1 MAYADLAT
9 IQATDPGDVLT
20 AAWCD
25 QARDNEEFLINP
37 PACSVYASSAQ
48 SVANATFVSLTANSE
63 YFDNDSMHS
72 TATNTSRITIQT
84 AGRYLLSATIAY
96 TAGSGRRFSQFLV
109 NGTTAYD
116 GDGRPAIGGG
126 SDDKIV
132 MTRTLVLAASDYVEV
147 QANQNTGGNLNVTL
161 REFVALFMTR

>member
-1 MAYADLAT
+1 MAYADLNTIHNPAT
-9 IQATDPGDVLT
+9 GTVAPASWGDQV
-20 AAWCD
+20 
-25 QARDNEEFLINP
+25 RDNLEFLIDP

-48 SVANATFVSLTANSE
+48 SIANATFVSLTADSE

-72 TATNTSRITIQT
+72 TVTNTSRITVQT

-96 TAGSGRRFSQFLV
+96 TAGTGRRFSQFLV
-109 NGTTAYD
+109 NGATGYD

-132 MTRTLVLAASDYVEV
+132 MTRSLVLAASDYVEV
-147 QANQNTGGNLNVTL
+147 QANQNTGGALDVTL